1 MPKYLDFESF
11 AGDEQYL
18 NELKTAKDSSDTEQA
33 EKEELQSW
41 INSVESRVISRK
53 REIYSKL
60 TPFQAIQV
68 ARHIERPSTKDYIKL
83 LCGEDFFELHGDRE
97 FGDDKAIVGGI
108 GKIGEYSL
116 MLIGHQKG
124 HDTEENIN
132 RNFGMAHP
140 EGYRKSIRLMHMA
153 EHFKMPIVTFIDTP
167 GAFPGIGAEE
177 RGQSN
182 AIAES
187 LAEMSEIR
195 VPILCFI
202 TGEGGSGGALALGLG
217 DRIYMLEFSV
227 YSVISAEGCAA
238 ILWDDPSK
246 VGVAAENLKLRAA
259 DLLEAGIIDGIL
271 QEPLG
276 AAHRDHE
283 AVANEIRKCIFKEL
297 PCLIKISADELI
309 EQRYKKFRGMGKFT
323 INQGEIDA

>member
-18 NELKTAKDSSDTEQA
+18 NELKATQESNDTD
-33 EKEELQSW
+33 KEEKDELQNW
-41 INSVESRVISRK
+41 IDSVESRVINRK
-53 REIYSKL
+53 KEIYSNL
-60 TPFQAIQV
+60 TPFQAVQV
-68 ARHIERPSTKDYIKL
+68 ARHIERPSTLDYINQ

-97 FGDDKAIVGGI
+97 FGDDKAIIGGI
-108 GKIGEYSL
+108 GKIGEYSV
-116 MLIGHQKG
+116 MIIGHQKG

-140 EGYRKSIRLMHMA
+140 EGYRKAIRLMHMA
-153 EHFKMPIVTFIDTP
+153 EHFNLPIITFIDTP

-195 VPILCFI
+195 VPILCFV
-202 TGEGGSGGALALGLG
+202 TGEGGSGGALALGVG
-217 DRIYMLEFSV
+217 DRIYMFEYSV

-246 VGVAAENLKLRAA
+246 VEVAAGSLQLRAKN
-259 DLLEAGIIDGIL
+259 LLEAGVIDGIL

-276 AAHRDHE
+276 AAHRDYRL
-283 AVANEIRKCIFKEL
+283 AADEIRKCIFNNL
-297 PCLIKISADELI
+297 PSLIEISADELI
-309 EQRYKKFRGMGKFT
+309 IQRYKKFRAMGKFAV
-323 INQGEIDA
+323 QGEVNA

>member
-18 NELKTAKDSSDTEQA
+18 NELKATQESNDTD
-33 EKEELQSW
+33 KEEKDELQNW
-41 INSVESRVISRK
+41 IDSVESRVINRK
-53 REIYSKL
+53 KEIYSNL
-60 TPFQAIQV
+60 TPFQAVQV
-68 ARHIERPSTKDYIKL
+68 ARHIERPSTLDYINQ

-97 FGDDKAIVGGI
+97 FGDDKAIIGGI
-108 GKIGEYSL
+108 GKIGEYSV
-116 MLIGHQKG
+116 MIIGHQKG

-140 EGYRKSIRLMHMA
+140 EGYRKAIRLMHMA
-153 EHFKMPIVTFIDTP
+153 EHFNLPIITFIDTP

-177 RGQSN
+177 RGQST

-195 VPILCFI
+195 VPILCFV
-202 TGEGGSGGALALGLG
+202 TGEGGSGGALALGVG
-217 DRIYMLEFSV
+217 DRIYMFEYSV

-246 VGVAAENLKLRAA
+246 VEVAAGSLQLRAKN
-259 DLLEAGIIDGIL
+259 LLEAGVIDGIL

-276 AAHRDHE
+276 AAHRDYRL
-283 AVANEIRKCIFKEL
+283 AADEIRKCIFNNL
-297 PCLIKISADELI
+297 PSLIEISADELI
-309 EQRYKKFRGMGKFT
+309 IQRYKKFRAMGKFAV
-323 INQGEIDA
+323 QGEVNA

>member
-18 NELKTAKDSSDTEQA
+18 NELKATQESNETD
-33 EKEELQSW
+33 KEEKDELQNW
-41 INSVESRVISRK
+41 IDSVESRVINRK
-53 REIYSKL
+53 KEIYSNL
-60 TPFQAIQV
+60 TPFQAVQV
-68 ARHIERPSTKDYIKL
+68 ARHIERPSTLDYINQ

-97 FGDDKAIVGGI
+97 FGDDKAIIGGI
-108 GKIGEYSL
+108 GKIGEYSV
-116 MLIGHQKG
+116 MIIGHQKG

-140 EGYRKSIRLMHMA
+140 EGYRKAIRLMHMA
-153 EHFKMPIVTFIDTP
+153 EHFNLPIITFIDTP

-195 VPILCFI
+195 VPILCFV
-202 TGEGGSGGALALGLG
+202 TGEGGSGGALALGVG
-217 DRIYMLEFSV
+217 DRIYMFEYSV

-246 VGVAAENLKLRAA
+246 VEVAAGSLQLRAKN
-259 DLLEAGIIDGIL
+259 LLEAGVIDGIL

-276 AAHRDHE
+276 AAHRDYRL
-283 AVANEIRKCIFKEL
+283 AADEIRKCIFNNL
-297 PCLIKISADELI
+297 PSLIEISADELI
-309 EQRYKKFRGMGKFT
+309 IQRYKKFRAMGKFAV
-323 INQGEIDA
+323 QGEVNA

>member
-18 NELKTAKDSSDTEQA
+18 NELKATQESNDTD
-33 EKEELQSW
+33 KEEKDELQNW
-41 INSVESRVISRK
+41 IDSVESRVINRK
-53 REIYSKL
+53 KDIYSNL
-60 TPFQAIQV
+60 TPFQAVQV
-68 ARHIERPSTKDYIKL
+68 ARHIERPSTLDYINL
-83 LCGEDFFELHGDRE
+83 LCGDDFFELHGDRE
-97 FGDDKAIVGGI
+97 FGDDKAIIGGI
-108 GKIGEYSL
+108 GKIGDYSV

-140 EGYRKSIRLMHMA
+140 EGYRKAIRLMHMA
-153 EHFKMPIVTFIDTP
+153 EHFNLPIITFIDTP

-195 VPILCFI
+195 VPILCFV
-202 TGEGGSGGALALGLG
+202 TGEGGSGGALALGVG
-217 DRIYMLEFSV
+217 DRIFMFEYSV

-238 ILWDDPSK
+238 ILWNDPSK
-246 VGVAAENLKLRAA
+246 VEVAAGSLQLRAKN
-259 DLLEAGIIDGIL
+259 LLDAGIIDGIL
-271 QEPLG
+271 PEPLG
-276 AAHRDHE
+276 AAHRDYRL
-283 AVANEIRKCIFKEL
+283 AADEIRKCIFNNL
-297 PCLIKISADELI
+297 PCLNKISADELI
-309 EQRYKKFRGMGKFT
+309 TQRYKKFRAMGKFA
-323 INQGEIDA
+323 IQGEVNA

>member
-1 MPKYLDFESF
+1 MPKYLDFETF
-11 AGDEQYL
+11 AADEQYL
-18 NELKTAKDSSDTEQA
+18 NELISAKDSNDTDES
-33 EKEELQSW
+33 EKEELQNW
-41 INSVESRVISRK
+41 INSVESRVTSRK
-53 REIYSKL
+53 QELYSKL

-68 ARHIERPSTKDYIKL
+68 ARHVERPSTKDYIKL

-97 FGDDKAIVGGI
+97 FGDDKAIIGGI
-108 GKIGEYSL
+108 GKIDDFRL

-124 HDTEENIN
+124 HDTEENIK

-140 EGYRKSIRLMHMA
+140 EGYRKALRLMHMA
-153 EHFKMPIVTFIDTP
+153 EHFNLPIVTFIDTP

-187 LAEMSEIR
+187 LAEMSEIK

-217 DRIYMLEFSV
+217 DRIYMFEYSV

-246 VGVAAENLKLRAA
+246 VEIAASNLKLRAS
-259 DLLEAGIIDGIL
+259 DLLEAGIIDGVL
-271 QEPLG
+271 PEPLG
-276 AAHRDHE
+276 AAHRDYQ
-283 AVANEIRKCIFKEL
+283 AVADEIRKCIFKEL
-297 PCLIKISADELI
+297 PCLNKISADELI
-309 EQRYKKFRGMGKFT
+309 IQRYNKFRKMGRFT
-323 INQGEIDA
+323 IQGEINA

>member
-18 NELKTAKDSSDTEQA
+18 NELKATQESNDTD
-33 EKEELQSW
+33 KEEKDELQNW
-41 INSVESRVISRK
+41 IDSVESRVINRK
-53 REIYSKL
+53 KDIYANL
-60 TPFQAIQV
+60 TPFQAVQV
-68 ARHIERPSTKDYIKL
+68 ARHIERPSTLDYINL

-97 FGDDKAIVGGI
+97 FGDDKAIIGGI
-108 GKIGEYSL
+108 GKIGEYSV

-140 EGYRKSIRLMHMA
+140 EGYRKAIRLMHMA
-153 EHFKMPIVTFIDTP
+153 EHFNLPIITFIDTP

-195 VPILCFI
+195 VPILCFV
-202 TGEGGSGGALALGLG
+202 TGEGGSGGALALGVG
-217 DRIYMLEFSV
+217 DRIFMFEYSV

-246 VGVAAENLKLRAA
+246 VEVAAGSLQLRAKN
-259 DLLEAGIIDGIL
+259 LLDAGIIDGIL
-271 QEPLG
+271 PEPLG
-276 AAHRDHE
+276 AAHRDYRL
-283 AVANEIRKCIFKEL
+283 AADEIRKCIFNNL
-297 PCLIKISADELI
+297 PCLNEISADELI
-309 EQRYKKFRGMGKFT
+309 MQRYKKFRAMGKFA
-323 INQGEIDA
+323 IQGEVNA

>member
-18 NELKTAKDSSDTEQA
+18 NELKATQESNDTD
-33 EKEELQSW
+33 KEEKDELQNW
-41 INSVESRVISRK
+41 IDSVESRVINRK
-53 REIYSKL
+53 KDIYANL
-60 TPFQAIQV
+60 TPFQAVQV
-68 ARHIERPSTKDYIKL
+68 ARHIERPSTLDYINL

-97 FGDDKAIVGGI
+97 FGDDKAIIGGI
-108 GKIGEYSL
+108 GKIGEYSV

-140 EGYRKSIRLMHMA
+140 EGYRKAIRLMHMA
-153 EHFKMPIVTFIDTP
+153 EHFNLPIITFIDTP

-195 VPILCFI
+195 VPILCFV
-202 TGEGGSGGALALGLG
+202 TGEGGSGGALALGVG
-217 DRIYMLEFSV
+217 DRIFMFEYSV

-246 VGVAAENLKLRAA
+246 VEVAAGSLQLRAKN
-259 DLLEAGIIDGIL
+259 LLDAGIIDGIL
-271 QEPLG
+271 PEPLG
-276 AAHRDHE
+276 AAHRDYRL
-283 AVANEIRKCIFKEL
+283 AADEIRKCIFNNL
-297 PCLIKISADELI
+297 PCLNEISADELI
-309 EQRYKKFRGMGKFT
+309 IQRYKKFRAMGKFA
-323 INQGEIDA
+323 IQGEVNA

>member
-18 NELKTAKDSSDTEQA
+18 NELKATQESSDTD
-33 EKEELQSW
+33 KEEKDELQNW
-41 INSVESRVISRK
+41 IDSVESRVISRK
-53 REIYSKL
+53 KDIYSNL

-68 ARHIERPSTKDYIKL
+68 ARHIERPSTIDYINL

-108 GKIGEYSL
+108 GKIGEYSV

-140 EGYRKSIRLMHMA
+140 EGYRKAIRLMHMA
-153 EHFKMPIVTFIDTP
+153 EHFNLPIITFIDTP

-187 LAEMSEIR
+187 LAEMSEIK
-195 VPILCFI
+195 VPILCFV
-202 TGEGGSGGALALGLG
+202 TGEGGSGGALALGVG
-217 DRIYMLEFSV
+217 DRVFMFEYSV

-238 ILWDDPSK
+238 ILWNAPSK
-246 VGVAAENLKLRAA
+246 VEVAAGSLQLRAKN
-259 DLLEAGIIDGIL
+259 LLEAGIIDGIL
-271 QEPLG
+271 PEPLG
-276 AAHRDHE
+276 AAHRDYRL
-283 AVANEIRKCIFKEL
+283 AADEIRKCIFNNL
-297 PCLIKISADELI
+297 PCLNKISADELI
-309 EQRYKKFRGMGKFT
+309 MQRYKKFRAMGKFAL
-323 INQGEIDA
+323 QGEVNA

>member
-11 AGDEQYL
+11 SGDEQYL
-18 NELKTAKDSSDTEQA
+18 NELKATQESNDTD
-33 EKEELQSW
+33 KEEKDELQNW
-41 INSVESRVISRK
+41 IDSVESRVINRK
-53 REIYSKL
+53 KDIYSNL

-68 ARHIERPSTKDYIKL
+68 ARHIERPSTIDYINL

-108 GKIGEYSL
+108 GKIGEYSV

-140 EGYRKSIRLMHMA
+140 EGYRKAIRLMHMA
-153 EHFKMPIVTFIDTP
+153 EHFNLPIITFIDTP

-195 VPILCFI
+195 VPILCFV
-202 TGEGGSGGALALGLG
+202 TGEGGSGGALALGVG
-217 DRIYMLEFSV
+217 DRIFMFEYSV

-238 ILWDDPSK
+238 ILWNDPSK
-246 VGVAAENLKLRAA
+246 VEVAAGSLQLRAKN
-259 DLLEAGIIDGIL
+259 LLEAGIIDGIL
-271 QEPLG
+271 PEPLG
-276 AAHRDHE
+276 AAHRDYRQAAE
-283 AVANEIRKCIFKEL
+283 EIRKCIFNNL
-297 PCLIKISADELI
+297 PCLKEISADELI
-309 EQRYKKFRGMGKFT
+309 IQRYKKFRAMGKFAL
-323 INQGEIDA
+323 QGEVNA

>member
-18 NELKTAKDSSDTEQA
+18 NELKATQESNETD
-33 EKEELQSW
+33 KEEKDELQNW
-41 INSVESRVISRK
+41 IDSVESRVINRK
-53 REIYSKL
+53 KEIYSNL
-60 TPFQAIQV
+60 SPFQAVQV
-68 ARHIERPSTKDYIKL
+68 ARHIERPSTNDYINL

-108 GKIGEYSL
+108 GKIGDYSV

-140 EGYRKSIRLMHMA
+140 EGYRKAIRLMHMA
-153 EHFKMPIVTFIDTP
+153 EHFNLPIITFIDTP

-195 VPILCFI
+195 VPILCFV
-202 TGEGGSGGALALGLG
+202 TGEGGSGGALALGVG
-217 DRIYMLEFSV
+217 DRIFMFEYSV

-246 VGVAAENLKLRAA
+246 VEVAAGSLQLRAKN
-259 DLLEAGIIDGIL
+259 LLEAGIIDGIL
-271 QEPLG
+271 PEPLG
-276 AAHRDHE
+276 AAHRDYKLAAE
-283 AVANEIRKCIFKEL
+283 EIRKCIFNNL
-297 PCLIKISADELI
+297 PSLIEISADELI
-309 EQRYKKFRGMGKFT
+309 IQRYKKFRAMGKFAL
-323 INQGEIDA
+323 QGEVNA

>member
-18 NELKTAKDSSDTEQA
+18 NELKATQESNDTD
-33 EKEELQSW
+33 KEEKDELQNW
-41 INSVESRVISRK
+41 IDSVESRVINRK
-53 REIYSKL
+53 KEIYSNL
-60 TPFQAIQV
+60 TPFQAVQV
-68 ARHIERPSTKDYIKL
+68 ARHIERPSTLDYINQ

-97 FGDDKAIVGGI
+97 FGDDKAIIGGI
-108 GKIGEYSL
+108 GKIGEYSV
-116 MLIGHQKG
+116 MIIGHQKG

-140 EGYRKSIRLMHMA
+140 EGYRKAIRLMHMA
-153 EHFKMPIVTFIDTP
+153 EHFNLPIITFIDTP

-195 VPILCFI
+195 VPILCFV
-202 TGEGGSGGALALGLG
+202 TGEGGSGGALALGVG
-217 DRIYMLEFSV
+217 DRIYMFEYSV

-246 VGVAAENLKLRAA
+246 VEVAAGSLQLRAKN
-259 DLLEAGIIDGIL
+259 LLEAGVIDGIL

-276 AAHRDHE
+276 AAHRDYRL
-283 AVANEIRKCIFKEL
+283 AADEIRKCIFNNL
-297 PCLIKISADELI
+297 PSLIEISADELI
-309 EQRYKKFRGMGKFT
+309 IQRYKKFRDMGKFAV
-323 INQGEIDA
+323 QGEVNA

>member
-18 NELKTAKDSSDTEQA
+18 NELKATQESSETDKE
-33 EKEELQSW
+33 EKEELQNW
-41 INSVESRVISRK
+41 IESVESRVITRK
-53 REIYSKL
+53 KELYSNL
-60 TPFQAIQV
+60 TPFQAVQV
-68 ARHIERPSTKDYIKL
+68 ARHIERPSTNDYINL

-108 GKIGEYSL
+108 GKIGEFRV

-140 EGYRKSIRLMHMA
+140 EGYRKAMRLMRMA
-153 EHFKMPIVTFIDTP
+153 EHFKLPIITFIDTP

-195 VPILCFI
+195 VPIMCFV
-202 TGEGGSGGALALGLG
+202 TGEGGSGGALALGVG
-217 DRIYMLEFSV
+217 DRIYMLEYSV

-238 ILWDDPSK
+238 ILWNDPSK
-246 VGVAAENLKLRAA
+246 VEVAAGSLQLRAKN
-259 DLLEAGIIDGIL
+259 LFEAGIIDGIL
-271 QEPLG
+271 PEPLG
-276 AAHRDHE
+276 AAHRDYK
-283 AVANEIRKCIFKEL
+283 AVAEEIRKCIFEQL
-297 PCLIKISADELI
+297 PFLNKISADELVI
-309 EQRYKKFRGMGKFT
+309 QRYKKFRSMGRFALQGD
-323 INQGEIDA
+323 INA

>member
-18 NELKTAKDSSDTEQA
+18 SELKAAKDSSDTDES
-33 EKEELQSW
+33 EKEELQNW
-41 INSVESRVISRK
+41 INSVENRVISRK
-53 REIYSKL
+53 QDIYAKL
-60 TPFQAIQV
+60 TPFQAVQV
-68 ARHIERPSTKDYIKL
+68 ARHIERPSTIDYIKI
-83 LCGEDFFELHGDRE
+83 LCGDEFFELHGDRE

-108 GKIGEYSL
+108 GKIGDYSL

-124 HDTEENIN
+124 HDTEENIK

-140 EGYRKSIRLMHMA
+140 EGYRKALRLMHMA
-153 EHFKMPIVTFIDTP
+153 EHFNMPIITFIDTP

-187 LAEMSEIR
+187 LAEMSEIK
-195 VPILCFI
+195 VPIICFV

-217 DRIYMLEFSV
+217 DRIYMFEYSV

-246 VGVAAENLKLRAA
+246 VEVAAGSLKLRAK

-271 QEPLG
+271 PEPLG
-276 AAHRDHE
+276 AAHRDYN
-283 AVANEIRKCIFKEL
+283 AVAEEIRKCIFKEL
-297 PCLIKISADELI
+297 PCLTENSADELI
-309 EQRYKKFRGMGKFT
+309 MQRYKKFRGIGKFT
-323 INQGEIDA
+323 IQGELNA